1 MYSLEKAMNEL
12 SGESFKLWIYFSK
25 NQDKYSFD
33 LSPKDV
39 EKWGISRSTFYRIK
53 DEFIEKGYLQQ
64 KQQGSNI
71 YYFTEIAF
79 SQIGKE
85 REEIEEEKEMVIS
98 QYGKN
103 YSQNGKDFSGNET
116 NFSHFEQRNNTN
128 NTDKLKDNKTKKGDK
143 VAKNKQL
150 YDISISLLREI
161 KDDLD
166 KGIFEEQK
174 DKKEIIYELDRFLY
188 YNADK
193 KTKDELHEEIL
204 SAWCKLYA

>member
-71 YYFTEIAF
+71 YYFTETPF

-116 NFSHFEQRNNTN
+116 NFSHFEQRNNIN
-128 NTDKLKDNKTKKGDK
+128 NTNKIKDNKIKKSDK
-143 VAKNKQL
+143 VAKNNLDFYCIDILEEIEKDNEKGKFNEKEQYIIKQL
-150 YDISISLLREI
+150 SDYLHNNCRTETT
-161 KDDLD
+161 
-166 KGIFEEQK
+166 EN
-174 DKKEIIYELDRFLY
+174 LY
-188 YNADK
+188 N
-193 KTKDELHEEIL
+193 EIL
-204 SAWCKLYA
+204 SVYGKLYIK